1 MRQGKPNQFVR
12 WFVQLTGFV
21 PTRLFLRPKLYYM
34 NKESQGKKLPK
45 PCILMSNHKAL
56 MDFVL
61 YMNIFPARTLRF
73 LIAEVMFNK
82 GKMFAK
88 FLFSIGGIFVN
99 RDARDFSFVGEA
111 LKVLDAGGTIGI
123 FPESRLPVNGK
134 PWPFKPSIVF
144 IALRTD
150 APIVPMYTDGAYS
163 LKKRTR
169 VMIGEKI
176 YLRDYCSEENP
187 SVEEIERLTSILE
200 AKTYELKD
208 ELERRVEQEN
218 GKK

>member
-1 MRQGKPNQFVR
+1 MKQGKPNGFVR
-12 WFVQLTGFV
+12 AFVQVTGFV
-21 PTRLFLRPKLYYM
+21 PTRIFLRPKLYYM

-45 PCILMSNHKAL
+45 PCILMSNHKSL

-61 YMNIFPARTLRF
+61 YMNIFPFRTLRF

-82 GKMFAK
+82 GKMFSK
-88 FLFSIGGIFVN
+88 FLFSIGGILVN
-99 RDARDFSFVGEA
+99 RDTRDFSFVGES
-111 LKVLDAGGTIGI
+111 LKVLDKGGTIGI
-123 FPESRLPVNGK
+123 FPEGRLPVNGQ
-134 PWPFKPSIVF
+134 PWPFKPSVVF

-163 LKKRTR
+163 FKKRAR

-176 YLRDYCSEENP
+176 YIRDYCKEENP
-187 SVEEIERLTSILE
+187 SPEEITRLTQLLE
-200 AKTYELKD
+200 DKTNELRL
-208 ELERRVEQEN
+208 ELERRVETEN